1 MMRALR
7 YFLEEALGS
16 LWRGSKTAFIAIAT
30 IAAAFFVLGVFLV
43 VTANLEQLIARWQE
57 AAEFSVYLRDDS
69 TPTQRTAIE
78 AALRDSQLVRS
89 LDVISKEEALRR
101 FKLHFGALAAA
112 SGDIPDN
119 PLPASIEV
127 RLIPNA
133 DAPKVE
139 ALAAKASSLAGVSDV
154 RYDRLWIRRLTSA
167 VGVVRTGGF
176 ALAAILVLAAAL
188 TVASVVRL
196 ALISRREEI
205 HIMQLVGAPLGYI
218 GGPFVVEGLLQG
230 GIGAALAL
238 AVLWGAFLFLSTRL
252 GPVLAA
258 AVGPT
263 AIVFLSPLM
272 SLAILASGMIV
283 GCIGGLIAA
292 RSAREIA
299 D

>member
-7 YFLEEALGS
+7 YFLEEALAS

-30 IAAAFFVLGVFLV
+30 IAAAFFVLGGFLV
-43 VTANLEQLIARWQE
+43 VTANLERLIARWQE

-69 TPTQRTAIE
+69 TPAQRTAIE
-78 AALRDSQLVRS
+78 AALRDSRLVQS
-89 LDVISKEEALRR
+89 LDVISKDDALRR

-133 DAPKVE
+133 DAPQVE
-139 ALAAKASSLAGVSDV
+139 ALAAKASSLGGVSDV

-167 VGVVRTGGF
+167 VGVVRAGGF

-238 AVLWGAFLFLSTRL
+238 AVLWVAFSFLSTRV

-258 AVGPT
+258 AIGPT

-272 SLAILASGMIV
+272 SLAILASGMMV
-283 GCIGGLIAA
+283 GCIGGLMAA